1 VKSSLTRALVF
12 ANIAVYVWMTLT
24 GAYTSDPSLVNHGA
38 LYGPYVR
45 GGDWWRLFTAAFVHA
60 NLMHILFNMIALW
73 QVGSIVETIFG
84 ARRMAALY
92 VIAILGSGWAV
103 VYFSP
108 NEATVGASGAIF
120 GLFGAMVSA
129 GLRLGAR
136 GRALVMQTL
145 PIIGINLVFTFS
157 VPGIS
162 AAAHIGGLVS
172 GFLAGY
178 VLFRV
183 PRREREL
190 VPVAVEGGGV
200 YEPPEI
206 AQAAPA
212 PHDSHPHTH
221 A

>member
-1 VKSSLTRALVF
+1 
-12 ANIAVYVWMTLT
+12 MTLT